1 MPERTFTTHDIAKYC
16 DVYPASVARWIND
29 GKLRSYQTPGGHHRV
44 TKDDLVG
51 FLRQLNMRIPE
62 ELAGRRR
69 VLIVDDDSEMARVI
83 ARAYSRLE
91 DYEVETCGDGIEAL
105 IRIGQGAPDLLILDI
120 ILPKM
125 DGVQVCRVLKSKA
138 QTRNIKIIAI
148 TGKKLPLS
156 EKRLADSKVD
166 AIYRKPLDLEEL
178 LAMSAEL
185 LELKSLGR
193 R

>member
-178 LAMSAEL
+178 LAKSAEL